1 MDKFDIARRVRLLNE
16 ASDAYYN
23 TGNPIMSD
31 SQFDQLLDELKE
43 WEDETGIVLSN
54 SPTQNV
60 GAANLDVYPR
70 GSLVETSLGTAIVVD
85 TGGFADSDPYQIDI
99 AVTW

>member
-23 TGNPIMSD
+23 TDSPIMSD
-31 SQFDQLLDELKE
+31 SQFDQLFDELRE
-43 WEDETGIVLSN
+43 WENETGIVLSN

-60 GAANLDVYPR
+60 GGCN
-70 GSLVETSLGTAIVVD
+70 SQQ
-85 TGGFADSDPYQIDI
+85 YQ
-99 AVTW
+99 

>member
-31 SQFDQLLDELKE
+31 NQFDQLLDELKE

-54 SPTQNV
+54 SPTQTKRRNS
-60 GAANLDVYPR
+60 GKSN
-70 GSLVETSLGTAIVVD
+70 
-85 TGGFADSDPYQIDI
+85 
-99 AVTW
+99 

>member
-31 SQFDQLLDELKE
+31 SQFDQLLDELRE
-43 WEDETGIVLSN
+43 WENETGIVLSN

-60 GAANLDVYPR
+60 GATILDNIK
-70 GSLVETSLGTAIVVD
+70 E
-85 TGGFADSDPYQIDI
+85 
-99 AVTW
+99 VTNIL

>member
-23 TGNPIMSD
+23 TDSPIMSD
-31 SQFDQLLDELKE
+31 SQFDQLFDELRE
-43 WEDETGIVLSN
+43 WENETGIVLSN

-60 GAANLDVYPR
+60 GLQF
-70 GSLVETSLGTAIVVD
+70 STISMK
-85 TGGFADSDPYQIDI
+85 
-99 AVTW
+99 